1 MGARWEPL
9 STTNLETGLP
19 YSEPAA
25 WEVIATSLEDM
36 SVEIRALTLR
46 SPPGAIGYEWL
57 IRRPGNSSLYVK
69 IQIAATGRSVLGRS
83 FHIAEFEDIR

>member
-46 SPPGAIGYEWL
+46 SPPGAIGYESSDDL
-57 IRRPGNSSLYVK
+57 EFILVRQDPDRSDRTFRARSKLSYRR
-69 IQIAATGRSVLGRS
+69 I
-83 FHIAEFEDIR
+83 